1 MDRQAIFSK
10 RSGWHFRANALSFM
24 LVVGVAAW
32 PVVVET
38 CAPEYFAANLQIYRA
53 AYRHFQQKQAVV
65 NAMQG
70 AFRHGYAQALSQ
82 STTQPA
88 PVVAARVAF

>member
-53 AYRHFQQKQAVV
+53 AYRHFQQKQAVDT
-65 NAMQG
+65 AMQG
-70 AFRHGYAQALSQ
+70 AGSHGYAQALSQ

-88 PVVAARVAF
+88 LVVAAKAAF